1 MHFIFSIAHGPSTLN
16 IRMVSIDLIEEISK
30 YVDANLSRHIDGLR
44 RLVQQPSVSAEGYGT
59 RECAT
64 LIKGRLLDLG
74 FDMVRLYSEDGNP
87 IVYGEYRSH
96 NSDIHKTL
104 LLYGAYDSNP
114 VSDESWGYPP
124 FEGIMTHKE
133 NLGECMIGRGVNN
146 KMKISGILNAI
157 ETINHVFE
165 ELPVNLLVVMDGEEE
180 LFSPTLSRFVLTH
193 KDWLQNADALYM
205 PFSSQNTQ
213 GTARVQLGYKGI
225 LFLELESSGKAWK
238 RGPEE
243 YEIHSMH
250 RPVVDNPV
258 WHLIDALSTMTGPNG
273 NHVKIEGFDKDI
285 VEPEKEFQELM
296 VQLAKAFDIDSYRKS
311 LGVGNLLIDSDD
323 PMEILKLMFTTAQIN
338 IDGIWGGYTGIG
350 PEAIIPQKAT
360 AKIEVR
366 LIANQTSEK
375 VLQNVKSHLQKHGF
389 ADIVIRK
396 LAAVEPCQSSF
407 SEEISQSLIRTYG
420 NLGISYQVWPSS
432 IATIPIYLF
441 NHPPLRLPFATG
453 CVGFGGHS
461 HASDEYAVVRGQG
474 LIAGLSEYE
483 KCIANLIYEYG
494 K

>member
-1 MHFIFSIAHGPSTLN
+1 MHFIFSIAHVASTLN
-16 IRMVSIDLIEEISK
+16 TWMVNIDLIEEINK
-30 YVDANLSRHIDGLR
+30 YVDENLDSHIDGLR

-64 LIKGRLLDLG
+64 MIKERLLELG
-74 FDMVRLYSEDGNP
+74 FDMARLYSEDGNP
-87 IVYGEYRSH
+87 IVFGEYYSH
-96 NSDIHKTL
+96 SSDTRKTL

-114 VSDESWGYPP
+114 VSDESWRYPP
-124 FEGIMTHKE
+124 FEGIIVRKE
-133 NLGECMIGRGVNN
+133 NVGDCMIGRGVNN

-157 ETINHVFE
+157 DALNHVIE

-180 LFSPTLSRFVLTH
+180 LFSPTLSRFVSDYE
-193 KDWLQNADALYM
+193 DWLQSADALYM
-205 PFSSQNTQ
+205 PFSSQNAQ
-213 GTARVQLGYKGI
+213 GTVRVQLGYKGI
-225 LFLELESSGKAWK
+225 LFLELESSGKVWK
-238 RGPEE
+238 RGPED

-258 WHLIDALSTMTGPNG
+258 WHLINALSTMTGPNG
-273 NHVKIEGFDKDI
+273 NRVEIEGFENDI
-285 VEPEKEFQELM
+285 VEPDREFQELM
-296 VQLAKAFDIDSYRKS
+296 VQLAKTFDVDSYKKD
-311 LGVGNLLIDSDD
+311 LGVSNLLIDSDESL
-323 PMEILKLMFTTAQIN
+323 EILKLMFTTAQIN
-338 IDGIWGGYTGIG
+338 IDGIWGGYIGVG

-366 LIANQTSEK
+366 LIANQASEK
-375 VLQNVKSHLQKHGF
+375 VLQKIKHHLQKQGF

-407 SEEISQSLIRTYG
+407 SEEISQSLIRTYDK
-420 NLGISYQVWPSS
+420 LGISYQIWPSS

-441 NHPPLRLPFATG
+441 NHPPLKLPFATG

-474 LIAGLSEYE
+474 TIAGLAEYE
-483 KCIANLIYEYG
+483 KCIANLICEYG
-494 K
+494 Y